1 MLAYLYKYVGVMK
14 RNWYL
19 LDASEIELKSG
30 IDPGENLVPPYEVG
44 TIHHPYIRR
53 HCLFFLSLPS
63 DTNNASSHPTKLQS
77 LWIKLKKQSNNY
89 NMKKPSGVGNVPK
102 RRKVGGLEFK
112 ILM

>member
-1 MLAYLYKYVGVMK
+1 MITRQLSLSKFNNHPGTHTKMLAYLYKYVGVMK

-63 DTNNASSHPTKLQS
+63 NTNNALFT
-77 LWIKLKKQSNNY
+77 SNQIT
-89 NMKKPSGVGNVPK
+89 
-102 RRKVGGLEFK
+102 EFVDQTQK
-112 ILM
+112 TIE